1 MENENDSNKEDT
13 FNKTEFNSFVKDAL
27 AQIKKINDSYKKLFE
42 AEEGKILEAT
52 RKRPLSLTVEES
64 GCLEELCELV
74 KSKKEKGN
82 FIPNANAVNEFY
94 NLEGNTTT
102 EDCGCDEK
110 KENNTLRNVAFGVVV
125 IGLIYYLY
133 KKG

>member
-1 MENENDSNKEDT
+1 MISANKLYQ
-13 FNKTEFNSFVKDAL
+13 NSGSSLPFKEWL
-27 AQIKKINDSYKKLFE
+27 
-42 AEEGKILEAT
+42 T
-52 RKRPLSLTVEES
+52 RE
-64 GCLEELCELV
+64 
-74 KSKKEKGN
+74 KEKGN

-110 KENNTLRNVAFGVVV
+110 KENHTLRNVAFGVVV
-125 IGLIYYLY
+125 IGLIYFLY